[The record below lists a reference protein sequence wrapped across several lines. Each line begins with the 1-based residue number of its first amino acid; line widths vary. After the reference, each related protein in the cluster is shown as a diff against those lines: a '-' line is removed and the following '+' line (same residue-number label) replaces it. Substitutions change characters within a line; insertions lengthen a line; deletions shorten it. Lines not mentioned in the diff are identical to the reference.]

1 MSLNHSIN
9 FKGGGGGGGG
19 KMSEVDNL
27 RKEVNE
33 LKNRIEELER
43 ENEML
48 KPKPSDTRLFRHPG
62 AYGV

>member
-1 MSLNHSIN
+1 
-9 FKGGGGGGGG
+9 
-19 KMSEVDNL
+19 MSEVDNL